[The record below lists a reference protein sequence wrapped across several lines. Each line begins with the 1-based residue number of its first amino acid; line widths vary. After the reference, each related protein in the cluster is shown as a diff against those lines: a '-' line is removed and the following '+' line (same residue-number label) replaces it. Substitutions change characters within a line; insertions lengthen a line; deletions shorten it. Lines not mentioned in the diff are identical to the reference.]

1 MSKRAAC
8 AATGHALVIALVFC
22 MAGSARAADCRAAP
36 GDAAPSGQHWYYRL
50 DRATGQ
56 QCWYLRKAA
65 PVRAAEPSKPAR
77 AAEPSPTVRASRRAA
92 TKPARDAARE
102 AARMSESSKEAL
114 FEEFQEWQKGQEK
127 Q

>member
-22 MAGSARAADCRAAP
+22 MAGSALAADCRAAP
-36 GDAAPSGQHWYYRL
+36 GDAAPSGQHWFYRL

-56 QCWYLRKAA
+56 QCWYLRNAA
-65 PVRAAEPSKPAR
+65 PVRAAEPSKPVR
-77 AAEPSPTVRASRRAA
+77 ATEPSPAVRASRRAA
-92 TKPARDAARE
+92 TKPARDAAR
-102 AARMSESSKEAL
+102 MSESSKDAL
-114 FEEFQEWQKGQEK
+114 FQEFQEWQKGQEK

>member
-8 AATGHALVIALVFC
+8 AATGHALVIALVFS
-22 MAGSARAADCRAAP
+22 MAGSATGSALAADCRAAP
-36 GDAAPSGQHWYYRL
+36 GDAAPTAQHWYYRL

-65 PVRAAEPSKPAR
+65 PVRAAEPSRPAR

-92 TKPARDAARE
+92 TKPARDAAR
-102 AARMSESSKEAL
+102 MSESSKEAL
-114 FEEFQEWQKGQEK
+114 FQEFQEWQKGQEK

>member
-65 PVRAAEPSKPAR
+65 PVRAAEPSLP
-77 AAEPSPTVRASRRAA
+77 VRASRRAA

-114 FEEFQEWQKGQEK
+114 FQEFQEWQKGQEK

>member
-22 MAGSARAADCRAAP
+22 MAGSALAADCRAAP
-36 GDAAPSGQHWYYRL
+36 GDAAPSGQHWFYRL

-56 QCWYLRKAA
+56 QCWYLRNAA
-65 PVRAAEPSKPAR
+65 PVRAAEPSKPVR
-77 AAEPSPTVRASRRAA
+77 ATEPSPAVRASRRAA
-92 TKPARDAARE
+92 TKPARDAAR
-102 AARMSESSKEAL
+102 MSESSKEAL
-114 FEEFQEWQKGQEK
+114 FQEFQEWQKGQEK

>member
-1 MSKRAAC
+1 MSKHAAC
-8 AATGHALVIALVFC
+8 AATGHALVIALVFS
-22 MAGSARAADCRAAP
+22 MTGSALAADCRAAP
-36 GDAAPSGQHWYYRL
+36 GDAAPAGQHWYYRL

-77 AAEPSPTVRASRRAA
+77 AAEPLPTVRASRRAA
-92 TKPARDAARE
+92 TKPARDAAR
-102 AARMSESSKEAL
+102 MSESSKEAL
-114 FEEFQEWQKGQEK
+114 FQEFQEWQKGQEK

>member
-8 AATGHALVIALVFC
+8 AATGHALVIALVFS

-36 GDAAPSGQHWYYRL
+36 GDAAPAGQHWYYRL

-77 AAEPSPTVRASRRAA
+77 AAETSPTVRASRRAA
-92 TKPARDAARE
+92 KKPARE

-114 FEEFQEWQKGQEK
+114 FQEFQEWQKGQEK

>member
-8 AATGHALVIALVFC
+8 AATGHAFVIALVFS
-22 MAGSARAADCRAAP
+22 MTGPALAADCRAAP
-36 GDAAPSGQHWYYRL
+36 GDAAPAGQHWYYRL

-65 PVRAAEPSKPAR
+65 PVRAAEPSKPVR
-77 AAEPSPTVRASRRAA
+77 AAEPSPPVRASRRAA
-92 TKPARDAARE
+92 TKPARE
-102 AARMSESSKEAL
+102 AARMKESSKEAL
-114 FEEFQEWQKGQEK
+114 FEEFQEWRKGQEK

>member
-1 MSKRAAC
+1 MSKHAAC
-8 AATGHALVIALVFC
+8 AATGHALVIALVFS
-22 MAGSARAADCRAAP
+22 MTGSALAADCRAAP
-36 GDAAPSGQHWYYRL
+36 GDAAPAGQHWYYRL

-65 PVRAAEPSKPAR
+65 PVRAAEPSLP
-77 AAEPSPTVRASRRAA
+77 VRASRRAA
-92 TKPARDAARE
+92 TKPARE

-114 FEEFQEWQKGQEK
+114 FQEFQEWQKGQEK